1 MAIQNFI
8 GGGFANKL
16 GEMVGYH
23 AKGKW
28 IVRTWVKTPQPNT
41 PDQITNRWRFAHL
54 IFAAQLGLR
63 YSGRQGFLPSDTRS
77 EFQSRSSWAGDRWKL
92 GQQGIGLVYLQP
104 DRPTITTD
112 VSSFIQPSGDGM
124 SARVFHCSFPRSA
137 PSMRGFSA
145 ILSWANSLEK
155 DSADVYTGSCADNI
169 WYQAF
174 EISSGFSLKKPW
186 AELVEGELTTLALP
200 PAPGSWSRGYAAPVP
215 VGEPRWIHMG
225 LASAIAWMVEPHS
238 AGGWTRRNYYDYL
251 ISRYRAYN
259 NPSLSDQDAQS
270 LADAPQGFVI
280 HTGTRTWADT
290 GEYTSEFDINIS
302 APAQITYYTIMLTVV
317 CTRRD
322 GSFAFFGTESQ
333 DHEED
338 VVDINDTISV
348 NWPDDEDFDHVTA
361 CGTVFGYVNGDTPV
375 PDYWTQTFIDHNDM
389 RSRQE
394 KSKDTKQTEKAKKS
408 TKKKAEE

>member
-186 AELVEGELTTLALP
+186 AELVEGELTTLAS

-225 LASAIAWMVEPHS
+225 LASAIAWMVE
-238 AGGWTRRNYYDYL
+238 
-251 ISRYRAYN
+251 
-259 NPSLSDQDAQS
+259 
-270 LADAPQGFVI
+270 APQCRRMDQTQLLRLSNQQIQGIQQSVFIGPRCPVTSRRA
-280 HTGTRTWADT
+280 TGICHP
-290 GEYTSEFDINIS
+290 Y
-302 APAQITYYTIMLTVV
+302 
-317 CTRRD
+317 
-322 GSFAFFGTESQ
+322 
-333 DHEED
+333 
-338 VVDINDTISV
+338 
-348 NWPDDEDFDHVTA
+348 
-361 CGTVFGYVNGDTPV
+361 GYAHLGGHGRIYVRV
-375 PDYWTQTFIDHNDM
+375 
-389 RSRQE
+389 
-394 KSKDTKQTEKAKKS
+394 
-408 TKKKAEE
+408 